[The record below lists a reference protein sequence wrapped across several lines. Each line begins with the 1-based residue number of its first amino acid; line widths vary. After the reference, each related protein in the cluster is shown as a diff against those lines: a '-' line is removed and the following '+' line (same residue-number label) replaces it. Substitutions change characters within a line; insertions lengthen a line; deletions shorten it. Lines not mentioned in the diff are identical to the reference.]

1 MKESCVNIYKIA
13 RINSNLT
20 QEQAS
25 ELLSVS
31 VRTLSDYENSKYKVP
46 DDLVVSM
53 TEKYYASWLPIMHLK
68 NVAVGISLEN
78 VTFKELSGS
87 TIGFQSSLGHI
98 QDVLR
103 HLIDVVSDDEI
114 DDHEVK
120 IVQKIQEK
128 LFDLLISTLNL
139 IISLQEKSPARAG
152 TPKGHV

>member
-1 MKESCVNIYKIA
+1 MKDTCINIYKTA
-13 RINSNLT
+13 RINANLT
-20 QEQAS
+20 QEQGS
-25 ELLSVS
+25 ELLNVS

-46 DDLVVSM
+46 DDLVVAM

-68 NVAVGISLEN
+68 NVAIGISLED
-78 VTFKELSGS
+78 VTFRELSGS

-114 DDHEVK
+114 DESEVK
-120 IVQKIQEK
+120 TVQRIQDK

-139 IISLQEKSPARAG
+139 IVSLQEKSPVRAG
-152 TPKGHV
+152 THKGHV

>member
-1 MKESCVNIYKIA
+1 MREHCINIYKTA
-13 RINSNLT
+13 RVNASLT

-25 ELLSVS
+25 ELLNVS
-31 VRTLSDYENSKYKVP
+31 CRALSDYENGKYKVP

-68 NVAVGISLEN
+68 NVAIGLSLDN

-87 TIGFQSSLGHI
+87 TVGFQSSLGHI

-103 HLIDVVSDDEI
+103 HLIDVVSDNVIDEQEI
-114 DDHEVK
+114 KTVER
-120 IVQKIQEK
+120 IQDK

-139 IISLQEKSPARAG
+139 IVSLQEKSPSRAA
-152 TPKGHV
+152 THKGA